1 MMDRESVSAGLH
13 GPAGCSARLRDRT
26 SKEPESE
33 VQGRRGVSDSGNRP
47 TMTPRPSRFLRE
59 LALVALLF
67 SLLIEA
73 RCVSASPRPS
83 FRQRSIA
90 YFAVHRD
97 VLPDV
102 IEAIKLG
109 HVLPGMDRDQVWV
122 VLGEPLQ
129 RKPSRA
135 SSRIEQWLYPAY
147 RIHQDHFRSQA
158 AFLFKI
164 TFTDGRVTG
173 IDPL

>member
-1 MMDRESVSAGLH
+1 MDRKSV
-13 GPAGCSARLRDRT
+13 PAGESQAPQLHAPGARR
-26 SKEPESE
+26 EPERK
-33 VQGRRGVSDSGNRP
+33 GP
-47 TMTPRPSRFLRE
+47 TMTPRSSQLLRE
-59 LALVALLF
+59 FALLVLLF
-67 SLLIEA
+67 SSLLEA
-73 RCVSASPRPS
+73 RCTSVPPRPS
-83 FRQRSIA
+83 FRQRAAA

-97 VLPDV
+97 VPPDV

-164 TFTDGRVTG
+164 TFIDGRVTG